1 MLIPTSPG
9 YELDPSLQGV
19 AGRLRLPLPSAGPQP
34 FCSGQL
40 AKPATLS
47 CSITSGGRFPQPS
60 QQKCKPLDSALPSRS
75 LSISIIDFGL
85 SSSSAPFLPSS
96 QHPFKATG
104 NFRLTTLKAYHQ
116 PNAIPGFLCLSEG
129 RTGQLR
135 MTKA

>member
-9 YELDPSLQGV
+9 YELDPSLQGG
-19 AGRLRLPLPSAGPQP
+19 AGRLRLPLPSAGLQP

-40 AKPATLS
+40 ARPATLS
-47 CSITSGGRFPQPS
+47 CGITSGEGFPQSS
-60 QQKCKPLDSALPSRS
+60 QQKCKPLDSALSPRS

-85 SSSSAPFLPSS
+85 SSSSVPFLPSS
-96 QHPFKATG
+96 QRPFKATG
-104 NFRLTTLKAYHQ
+104 SFRLTTLKAYHQ

-135 MTKA
+135 MTKV